1 MNSTIQ
7 TWLKKPVFREERT
20 TFGIWILTGIIFA
33 LIKYGIGKYNNYKI
47 FEWVYRHAREGIGLY
62 GDHFSEYYDS
72 NHYGILFSAVIAPF
86 SWLPDWLGLVLWI
99 TANTALLYYA
109 IRQLPLNTW
118 QKAFIYWYAYL
129 ELMTAQGVQQFNISV
144 AALIILAFVFIQ
156 RQKEGWAAFV
166 IVVGTLIKIY
176 PIVGL
181 AFFFFSKRK
190 TAFIAYCLGWTAVGL
205 LFPILYT
212 PGAEYVFQQYIEWFE
227 RLQVK
232 NALNQFALSQNIS
245 LLGLMRKTTGNPNYS
260 DLLLII
266 PALVLFFIPYFR
278 VSQYGYLRFRLM
290 LLAHVLIFIVLFS
303 TGSEASG
310 YISVMIGVALW
321 YISSPS
327 PHRKYHLR
335 LLLIALVIVG
345 LSSTE
350 LVPRSIRRDFIQAY
364 VVKVW
369 PCVVVWLTICYE
381 MIRLDFADNRTQGD
395 EAPLFRLPECVE

>member
-1 MNSTIQ
+1 MNTTIQ

-20 TFGIWILTGIIFA
+20 TFGIWLLTGIVFA
-33 LIKYGIGKYNNYKI
+33 LVKYGIGKYNNYKI

-86 SWLPDWLGLVLWI
+86 SLLPEWLGLVVWI

-109 IRQLPLNTW
+109 IRQLPLNTY

-144 AALIILAFVFIQ
+144 AALVILAFVFIQ

-166 IVVGTLIKIY
+166 IVLGTLIKIY

-190 TAFIAYCLGWTAVGL
+190 SAFIAFCLFWTAVFL
-205 LFPILYT
+205 CLPMLYT
-212 PGAEYVFQQYIEWFE
+212 PGPDYVFQQYIEWFE
-227 RLQVK
+227 RLQLK
-232 NALNQFALSQNIS
+232 NTLNQFALSQNIS
-245 LLGLMRKTTGNPNYS
+245 LLGLVRKLSGNPNYS
-260 DLLLII
+260 DLLLIV

-278 VSQYGYLRFRLM
+278 ISQYKYIRFRLM

-321 YISSPS
+321 YICSPS
-327 PHRKYHLR
+327 VHRKYKEW
-335 LLLIALVIVG
+335 LLIVTLVLVG
-345 LSSTE
+345 ISSTE
-350 LVPRSIRRDFIQAY
+350 LVPRTIRQEFIQAY
-364 VVKVW
+364 VVKAW

-381 MIRLDFADNRTQGD
+381 MICLDFAGTREEREQS
-395 EAPLFRLPECVE
+395 PLFGFPTSI